1 MYNLD
6 DLIKTALDVSVS
18 IVVRRTALRK
28 IRTAKKGL
36 ELTNSVIK
44 LVQNMEDEALQRDC
58 LKIAGD
64 MAIYQASDVIFPI
77 TQGKGMNSRYAVQAL
92 GKIGGTKAYHYLLN
106 IDKDKG
112 VNSYDAKRAMRD
124 IERKEPN
131 IKELIEGELEEV
143 QNAIDE
149 FKQSA
154 IIAMEQARKES
165 TSDPVKITSDPINLS
180 SDSVDIISDSDF
192 DHDSDRESDIE
203 LMASDLENQK
213 LRKSL
218 DQMKNNFLASENLR
232 CEQEELF
239 KEEQKLRESLQ
250 TDLDRQKAETS
261 EDKSETIKELQKE
274 IEKLQNDLSQTNEA
288 FLKERKR
295 WVGEKEQLNKERIEF
310 SAKKASPKEDS
321 QIEAL
326 QKRIE
331 GQQIII
337 NKLQGELEKKLKL
350 SSKKKLYKSPEEKN
364 NNVGCIIGIVIA
376 VIFFM
381 TCR

>member
-36 ELTNSVIK
+36 ELTNAVIK

-112 VNSYDAKRAMRD
+112 VNSYDAKRAMRE
-124 IERKEPN
+124 IERKAPN
-131 IKELIEGELEEV
+131 IKELIENELEEV

-154 IIAMEQARKES
+154 ITAMEQARKEP

-180 SDSVDIISDSDF
+180 SDSIDIISDSDF

-218 DQMKNNFLASENLR
+218 TQMKDNFLASENLR

-250 TDLDRQKAETS
+250 KDLDRQKAETS

-274 IEKLQNDLSQTNEA
+274 IEKLKNDLSQTNEA

-295 WVGEKEQLNKERIEF
+295 WVGEKEQLNKERIEL

-337 NKLQGELEKKLKL
+337 NKLQDELEKKLKL

-364 NNVGCIIGIVIA
+364 NNVGCIIGVVIA